1 MRRVAAVSIALALA
15 LAGCGGDD
23 EEEGGGTAAATSTP
37 TATAEQTPDEASG
50 GGDGETL
57 TLSAPADGSL
67 AFEPGQLSA
76 AAGTV
81 TIEFANEAS
90 IPHAVAI
97 EGNGVEESSET
108 INGGSTS
115 LSADL
120 EAGEYTFYCPVGSHR
135 DGGMEGTLTVE

>member
-1 MRRVAAVSIALALA
+1 
-15 LAGCGGDD
+15 
-23 EEEGGGTAAATSTP
+23 
-37 TATAEQTPDEASG
+37 
-50 GGDGETL
+50 
-57 TLSAPADGSL
+57 
-67 AFEPGQLSA
+67 
-76 AAGTV
+76 V

-108 INGGSTS
+108 INGGSTT

>member
-1 MRRVAAVSIALALA
+1 MRRIVTVSIVLALA

-23 EEEGGGTAAATSTP
+23 EESGGTAATQTP
-37 TATAEQTPDEASG
+37 TATAEDTPAEAGEG
-50 GGDGETL
+50 GGEGESL
-57 TLSAPADGSL
+57 ALNAPEDGSL
-67 AFEPGQLSA
+67 AFEPEELSA
-76 AAGTV
+76 AAGPV
-81 TIEFANEAS
+81 TIEFSNEAS

-97 EGNGVEESSET
+97 EGNGVQESSET